1 MYQVSE
7 VTDTSMA
14 RLRSIGSVVPA
25 CAVPACA
32 VPAHGLTSRH
42 AFAARPWQGSLIAT
56 MPSLGEGHGAG
67 LKSILANGLRRLK
80 EPST

>member
-25 CAVPACA
+25 CAVPA
-32 VPAHGLTSRH
+32 HGLTSRH
-42 AFAARPWQGSLIAT
+42 AFAARPWQGSHIAT
-56 MPSLGEGHGAG
+56 MPSLGEGHGRASSPSSPTASAG
-67 LKSILANGLRRLK
+67 
-80 EPST
+80 